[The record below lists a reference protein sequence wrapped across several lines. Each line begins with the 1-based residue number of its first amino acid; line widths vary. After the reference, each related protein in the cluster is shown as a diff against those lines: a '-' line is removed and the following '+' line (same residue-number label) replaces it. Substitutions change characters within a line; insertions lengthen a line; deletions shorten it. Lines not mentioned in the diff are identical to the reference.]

1 MKNRNKKAATC
12 EFLTGQGEKFH
23 SPTPLDRSVNVKR
36 LKPPAPRRAGRD
48 SIQRTCGLICV
59 FFFFC
64 INNSLG
70 SVNKKKKDAPLK
82 DVPHELLEKI
92 EKRQIEL
99 FVEFLFHQSEFEH
112 FHLV

>member
-1 MKNRNKKAATC
+1 M
-12 EFLTGQGEKFH
+12 
-23 SPTPLDRSVNVKR
+23 
-36 LKPPAPRRAGRD
+36 
-48 SIQRTCGLICV
+48 
-59 FFFFC
+59 FFFFFW

-99 FVEFLFHQSEFEH
+99 FVEFLFHQSEVWTVSFRLN
-112 FHLV
+112 LVELNENSMKKNLIAEIICRNL

>member
-1 MKNRNKKAATC
+1 M
-12 EFLTGQGEKFH
+12 
-23 SPTPLDRSVNVKR
+23 
-36 LKPPAPRRAGRD
+36 
-48 SIQRTCGLICV
+48 

-99 FVEFLFHQSEFEH
+99 FVEFFCFTNPSLNIFISFKFSRIKLKLNEKK
-112 FHLV
+112 L